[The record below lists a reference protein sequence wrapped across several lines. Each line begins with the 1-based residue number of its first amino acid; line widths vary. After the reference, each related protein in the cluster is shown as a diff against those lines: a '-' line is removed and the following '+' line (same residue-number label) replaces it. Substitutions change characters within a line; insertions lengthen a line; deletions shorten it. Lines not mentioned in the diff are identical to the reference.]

1 MTTSNK
7 NAIFNDEII
16 EAVKNACDEVNSS
29 TNSNRYGRKFSFVS
43 KLDNRT
49 IQLRLKSNT
58 PTIATR
64 SISSITRALLRTC
77 SYEKLEPL
85 KYNGS
90 LLTATVVEEYE
101 EGAEMYNN
109 LQPHE
114 IVQTVLEIFF
124 DELRGSLLSYTLFIP
139 FEIWFIH
146 VLKK

>member
-124 DELRGSLLSYTLFIP
+124 DELRGSLLS
-139 FEIWFIH
+139 
-146 VLKK
+146 